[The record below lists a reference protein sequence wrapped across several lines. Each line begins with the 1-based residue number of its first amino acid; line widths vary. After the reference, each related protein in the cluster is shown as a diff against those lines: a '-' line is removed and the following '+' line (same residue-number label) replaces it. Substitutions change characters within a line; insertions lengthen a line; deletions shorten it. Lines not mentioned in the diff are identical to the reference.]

1 MLSISQDIY
10 KKYTSTFFLSSKANL
25 QLPILPVVPSAQFS
39 SIISIRRT
47 RMLHKETL
55 LNSFRSYCTPMKLQ
69 SGDPLETEDA
79 IVQRRGTFF
88 GRCTLQEATTG
99 RENRLEVWC
108 IHAYCVSILG
118 IHTSSLFNWDLH
130 ERVPYAASSRAPK
143 ASPGDHVDVALALQK
158 DSRSMALNRENLMSS
173 FFLRAKGGV
182 LLPRNM
188 AEVGYIQ
195 TFDEFWAGGRSQ
207 LGGDPWV
214 VYGRVVCSIN
224 SAKLD
229 RAILK
234 IRIALI

>member
-1 MLSISQDIY
+1 MY
-10 KKYTSTFFLSSKANL
+10 KKYISTFFS
-25 QLPILPVVPSAQFS
+25 ILPKPISNFQS
-39 SIISIRRT
+39 SRSFH
-47 RMLHKETL
+47 LHNSQALFPFFELECCIKETL
-55 LNSFRSYCTPMKLQ
+55 LNSFRSYCTPMKLR

-99 RENRLEVWC
+99 RENRLEVWYM
-108 IHAYCVSILG
+108 HACSVSILEV
-118 IHTSSLFNWDLH
+118 HTSSLFNWDLRG
-130 ERVPYAASSRAPK
+130 RVPYAASSRAPK
-143 ASPGDHVDVALALQK
+143 ASPGDHVDVALALEK

-195 TFDEFWAGGRSQ
+195 TFDEFWAGGRRSQ

-229 RAILK
+229 RAPGVD
-234 IRIALI
+234 